1 MKASL
6 VPGVSTT
13 QKITIDEPRTIAF
26 LGEEGRVYSTPSMVR
41 DVEYTA
47 LQLVGEHLDEGE
59 SSVGTHVSMDHL
71 GATPLG
77 AWVEVQLTVADV
89 DRRKVTLEA
98 EVRDGV
104 EVVGRGRHVRFVI
117 DVERHRKRLE
127 AKLQAL
133 SGRR

>member
-6 VPGVSTT
+6 VSGVSTT
-13 QKITIDEPRTIAF
+13 QKITVDEPRTIAF
-26 LGEEGRVYSTPSMVR
+26 LGKEGRVYSTPSMVR

-47 LQLVGEHLDEGE
+47 LQLVGEYLDEGE

-77 AWVEVQLTVADV
+77 AWVEVQLTVTDV
-89 DRRKVTLEA
+89 DRRKVTREA
-98 EVRDGV
+98 EVRDAV

-117 DVERHRKRLE
+117 DV
-127 AKLQAL
+127 
-133 SGRR
+133 